1 MQIVQFDQLQ
11 SCGWL
16 KNLYIDYKKNISPE
30 KTTEKAILLISEYS
44 DKNNDQKKEQK
55 NIIKNDLNTPL
66 IDYKKEIL
74 KNKYILIFDD
84 RIISK
89 LKINENQIV
98 YLIQLL
104 LDGKLKYEITIYS
117 NYLIINLQFRLH
129 NMLHQINLDL
139 LNYTIYEN
147 FTIYTSLSSTLNIY
161 KDDIIKQ
168 NTFEMT
174 KRKLLLLKDLGP
186 YNNLLSLLNKKKKK
200 FWLFNC
206 LC

>member
-84 RIISK
+84 RTNI
-89 LKINENQIV
+89 KI
-98 YLIQLL
+98 
-104 LDGKLKYEITIYS
+104 K
-117 NYLIINLQFRLH
+117 
-129 NMLHQINLDL
+129 
-139 LNYTIYEN
+139 
-147 FTIYTSLSSTLNIY
+147 
-161 KDDIIKQ
+161 
-168 NTFEMT
+168 
-174 KRKLLLLKDLGP
+174 
-186 YNNLLSLLNKKKKK
+186 NK
-200 FWLFNC
+200 
-206 LC
+206 

>member
-1 MQIVQFDQLQ
+1 MIVL
-11 SCGWL
+11 
-16 KNLYIDYKKNISPE
+16 
-30 KTTEKAILLISEYS
+30 
-44 DKNNDQKKEQK
+44 
-55 NIIKNDLNTPL
+55 
-66 IDYKKEIL
+66 
-74 KNKYILIFDD
+74 
-84 RIISK
+84 ISK